1 MLTDYD
7 DPVVGSWGFRFAC
20 ECVSQVTAKT
30 LTASVPSYSTV
41 LDLDATVRD
50 YPMPEF
56 PADMPP
62 VDPNKPSVIL
72 ARYTLAH
79 TKETSESSFYIYILQ
94 LKTKFHVTVRSP
106 DVHPSQF
113 LRSGHDRRSRESAAQ
128 PIRPVIPGD
137 VQIVCAYLEMHS

>member
-1 MLTDYD
+1 MSTGRPPSITLPYIDCQFPLDDEATINEEGAEVSSCTSKTVISSFVFLLTDYH
-7 DPVVGSWGFRFAC
+7 DPAVGSWGFRFAC
-20 ECVSQVTAKT
+20 ECVSKVTAKT

-79 TKETSESSFYIYILQ
+79 TKETSESGFFIYITI
-94 LKTKFHVTVRSP
+94 K
-106 DVHPSQF
+106 D
-113 LRSGHDRRSRESAAQ
+113 
-128 PIRPVIPGD
+128 
-137 VQIVCAYLEMHS
+137 